1 MTPGQAHPHHLT
13 VPPHTSPPR
22 TASPRSDRSLSGRL
36 LAAGPLAR
44 FQLSTGF
51 GLAVSP
57 VVITALA
64 AHGQAA
70 LWASLAAA
78 TLLSAAAVTR

>member
-1 MTPGQAHPHHLT
+1 MVA
-13 VPPHTSPPR
+13 
-22 TASPRSDRSLSGRL
+22 TAPEHVLGR
-36 LAAGPLAR
+36 ALAR

-57 VVITALA
+57 AVITALA
-64 AHGQAA
+64 PHGPAA